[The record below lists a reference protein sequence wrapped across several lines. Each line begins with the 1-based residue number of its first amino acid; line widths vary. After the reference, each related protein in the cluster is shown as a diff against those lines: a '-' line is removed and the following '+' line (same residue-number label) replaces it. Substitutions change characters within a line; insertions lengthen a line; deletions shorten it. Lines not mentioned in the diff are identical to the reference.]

1 MAAMHNC
8 QLTCSAAAVGDS
20 STCIHQGAVGGCA
33 IKVVDPRVSDTG
45 RCLRALQ
52 VAACF
57 SRVAS
62 ASVDLGSRTVSQRK
76 RCIWLDQVEAVGD
89 SWMIVHDK

>member
-1 MAAMHNC
+1 MASTPINR

-20 STCIHQGAVGGCA
+20 STCIHEGAVGGCT
-33 IKVVDPRVSDTG
+33 IKVVDPRVGDTG

-62 ASVDLGSRTVSQRK
+62 ARKDLGSRAVSQWK
-76 RCIWLDQVEAVGD
+76 RCIWLDQVESVGD
-89 SWMIVHDK
+89 G